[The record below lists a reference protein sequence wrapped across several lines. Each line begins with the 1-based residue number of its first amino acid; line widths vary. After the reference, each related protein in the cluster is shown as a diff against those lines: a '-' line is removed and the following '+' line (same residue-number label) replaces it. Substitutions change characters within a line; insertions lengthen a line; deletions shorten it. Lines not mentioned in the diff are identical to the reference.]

1 VADVVCIDASIAL
14 LWLMNDSLTPE
25 ARLLRRCFVEQEM
38 RMLAPPLFR
47 PEVTSTIR
55 RWLFTGK
62 VNDEYARDA
71 LRRSLRLPV
80 LISDAGEAL
89 QLRAFDIATALNRPR
104 AYDSQ
109 YLALAEF
116 NQCELWTADRRLVN
130 AARRT
135 FPWVRWLGDYQL
147 A

>member
-1 VADVVCIDASIAL
+1 
-14 LWLMNDSLTPE
+14 
-25 ARLLRRCFVEQEM
+25 
-38 RMLAPPLFR
+38 MLAPPLFR

-130 AARRT
+130 AARRK
-135 FPWVRWLGDYQL
+135 FPWVRWLGDYQP